1 VNNPRLLE
9 GKVVIVAGSGPGI
22 GRDIALVLAGHG
34 ASIGL
39 LARRRELLASL
50 TAEIRDTGGSAHG
63 VTCDITEPPEC
74 EAAVADVEA
83 RLGPVDALVCNASK
97 LNDRTTIL
105 GASPRFE
112 NWLPYFGVILFGS
125 LTIARAVVPGMRK
138 RGSGSIVMINSMV
151 ADTHPSGYGAYPAA
165 KSALE
170 SATRQLAREL
180 GPDRIRVNGV
190 YPGVTAGATVDN
202 ELVPRLA
209 AATGQSV
216 EQVRSELEQRNALGF
231 LASGSDIGHA
241 VAFLLSD
248 LARSITGQ
256 ALHVNAG
263 GHFH

>member
-1 VNNPRLLE
+1 LLE
-9 GKVVIVAGSGPGI
+9 DKVAIVAGCGPGL
-22 GRDIALVLAGHG
+22 GRDIALVLGGHG

-39 LARRRELLASL
+39 LARRRKLLDSIA
-50 TAEIRDTGGSAHG
+50 AEIRDMGACAHG
-63 VTCDITEPPEC
+63 VTCDITEPADC

-83 RLGPVDALVCNASK
+83 KLGPVDSLVCNASK

-105 GASPRFE
+105 DASPRFE

-151 ADTHPSGYGAYPAA
+151 ADTHAAGYGACPAA
-165 KSALE
+165 KAALE

-180 GPDRIRVNGV
+180 GPNRIRVNGV

-202 ELVPRLA
+202 ELLPRLA
-209 AATGQSV
+209 AATGHST
-216 EQVRSELEQRNALGF
+216 EQVRSELEERNALGF
-231 LASGSDIGHA
+231 LASGPDIGHA